1 MKEIVREKYE
11 DARVLVFGSV
21 VEGRITALSDI
32 DMLVI
37 CDLDREERVGLKTEI
52 YKRLG
57 YDLPIQLHIAS
68 KREFQG
74 WYKRFIG
81 KFEEV

>member
-32 DMLVI
+32 DILVI
-37 CDLDREERVGLKTEI
+37 CDLNRERQ
-52 YKRLG
+52 RN
-57 YDLPIQLHIAS
+57 
-68 KREFQG
+68 
-74 WYKRFIG
+74 
-81 KFEEV
+81 